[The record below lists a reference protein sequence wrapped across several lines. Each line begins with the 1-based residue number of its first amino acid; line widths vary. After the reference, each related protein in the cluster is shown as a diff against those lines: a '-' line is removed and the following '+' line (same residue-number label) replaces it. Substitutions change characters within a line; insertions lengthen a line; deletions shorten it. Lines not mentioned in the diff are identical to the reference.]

1 MILKDKEYSGQSK
14 KFEDTESQTLW
25 DENSAR
31 MLEELNVGKS
41 IVFN

>member
-1 MILKDKEYSGQSK
+1 MMILKDKEYSGQSK
-14 KFEDTESQTLW
+14 KFKDTESQTLW

-31 MLEELNVGKS
+31 TLEELNGKS